1 MKANRLRL
9 EKKFDVIERA
19 GGIKLPHMKSG
30 SGISFTYWERL
41 NVIFSLPAFLF
52 GFVYYIYHGLWKKSL
67 ILVAFC
73 LASIE
78 LLDIIFIRYPSIYEL
93 WYGFSYLITP
103 MVFALR
109 ANGDLYTEYRLNK
122 NVNNS
127 LWSDAMHRLTRNK
140 AAMLGACILILLITL
155 AALAPWIAPYSYSY
169 QDLNLGASPPSADHL
184 LGTDVLGRDLL
195 SRILYGARI
204 SLLVGFVATGVA
216 LVIGVSWGIIA
227 GYAGGKVDSIMMRI
241 VDVLYG
247 LPFIIFIIL
256 LMVIFGRN
264 LWLLFGAIGAV
275 EWLTMAR
282 IVRGQVIGLKNQE
295 FVMAAKAMGVS
306 NLSMFRRHLLPNI
319 LGPIAVYATLTIPQV
334 MLLEG
339 FLSFL
344 GLGIQPPMSSWGT
357 LIKDGVESMEEYS
370 WLLIYP
376 GLTFTIT
383 LFALNFFGDG
393 LRDALDPKTTD
404 N

>member
-1 MKANRLRL
+1 MNNSSLWQDAVRRLIQNRAAM
-9 EKKFDVIERA
+9 I
-19 GGIKLPHMKSG
+19 GGITVLVL
-30 SGISFTYWERL
+30 IIL
-41 NVIFSLPAFLF
+41 AIF
-52 GFVYYIYHGLWKKSL
+52 
-67 ILVAFC
+67 
-73 LASIE
+73 
-78 LLDIIFIRYPSIYEL
+78 
-93 WYGFSYLITP
+93 
-103 MVFALR
+103 
-109 ANGDLYTEYRLNK
+109 
-122 NVNNS
+122 
-127 LWSDAMHRLTRNK
+127 
-140 AAMLGACILILLITL
+140 
-155 AALAPWIAPYSYSY
+155 APWIAPYSYSY
-169 QDLNLGASPPSADHL
+169 QDLDLGASPPSAEHL

-195 SRILYGARI
+195 SRLLYGARI

-227 GYAGGKVDSIMMRI
+227 GYFGGRVDSIMMRI

-264 LWLLFGAIGAV
+264 IWLLFAAIGAV

-282 IVRGQVIGLKNQE
+282 IVRAQVIGLKNQE
-295 FVMAAKAMGVS
+295 FVQAAQVMGVS
-306 NLSMFRRHLLPNI
+306 NISMFRRHILPNI
-319 LGPIAVYATLTIPQV
+319 LGPIAIYATLTIPQV
-334 MLLEG
+334 MLLEA

-357 LIKDGVESMEEYS
+357 LIRYGVESMEEYY

-393 LRDALDPKTTD
+393 LRDALDPKTSD

>member
-1 MKANRLRL
+1 M
-9 EKKFDVIERA
+9 
-19 GGIKLPHMKSG
+19 S
-30 SGISFTYWERL
+30 
-41 NVIFSLPAFLF
+41 
-52 GFVYYIYHGLWKKSL
+52 
-67 ILVAFC
+67 
-73 LASIE
+73 
-78 LLDIIFIRYPSIYEL
+78 
-93 WYGFSYLITP
+93 
-103 MVFALR
+103 
-109 ANGDLYTEYRLNK
+109 
-122 NVNNS
+122 NNSS
-127 LWSDAMHRLTRNK
+127 LWSDAISRLIKNK
-140 AAMLGACILILLITL
+140 AAMIGAIILFVLILCAIF
-155 AALAPWIAPYSYSY
+155 APYIAPYSYSF
-169 QDLNLGASPPSADHL
+169 QNLDLGASPPSSEHL
-184 LGTDVLGRDLL
+184 LGTDILGRDLL

-204 SLLVGFVATGVA
+204 SLMVGFVATGVA
-216 LVIGVSWGIIA
+216 LVIGVSWGIVA
-227 GYAGGKVDSIMMRI
+227 GYFGGRIDSIMMRI

-282 IVRGQVIGLKNQE
+282 IVRGQVMSLKNQE
-295 FVMAAKAMGVS
+295 FVLAAKAMGVS
-306 NLSMFRRHLLPNI
+306 NLTMFRRHLLPNI

-334 MLLEG
+334 MLLES

-357 LIKDGVESMEEYS
+357 LIKDGVESMEEFS

-376 GLTFTIT
+376 GITFTIT

-393 LRDALDPKTTD
+393 LRDALDPKTSD

>member
-1 MKANRLRL
+1 M
-9 EKKFDVIERA
+9 
-19 GGIKLPHMKSG
+19 SQG
-30 SGISFTYWERL
+30 S
-41 NVIFSLPAFLF
+41 
-52 GFVYYIYHGLWKKSL
+52 
-67 ILVAFC
+67 
-73 LASIE
+73 
-78 LLDIIFIRYPSIYEL
+78 
-93 WYGFSYLITP
+93 
-103 MVFALR
+103 
-109 ANGDLYTEYRLNK
+109 
-122 NVNNS
+122 S
-127 LWSDAMHRLTRNK
+127 LWSDAWRRLLANK
-140 AAMLGACILILLITL
+140 AAVAGGIILLVLIFL
-155 AALAPWIAPYSYSY
+155 AIFAPWIAPHSYAY
-169 QDLNLGASPPSADHL
+169 QNLELGAQPPSGDFL
-184 LGTDVLGRDLL
+184 LGTDTLGRDLF
-195 SRILYGARI
+195 SRILYGARV

-227 GYAGGKVDSIMMRI
+227 GYFGGRVDSVMMRI

-264 LWLLFGAIGAV
+264 IWLLFGAIGAV

-282 IVRGQVIGLKNQE
+282 IVRGQVLTIKNQE
-295 FVMAAKAMGVS
+295 YVLAAQAMGVT
-306 NLSMFRRHLLPNI
+306 NMQMFRKHIFPNI

-334 MLLEG
+334 MLLEA

-357 LIKDGVESMEEYS
+357 LIRYGVESMEEYS

-393 LRDALDPKTTD
+393 LRDALDPKISSD
-404 N
+404 

>member
-1 MKANRLRL
+1 MNNSSLWQDAIRRLIQNRAAM
-9 EKKFDVIERA
+9 I
-19 GGIKLPHMKSG
+19 GGITILAL
-30 SGISFTYWERL
+30 IIL
-41 NVIFSLPAFLF
+41 AIF
-52 GFVYYIYHGLWKKSL
+52 
-67 ILVAFC
+67 
-73 LASIE
+73 
-78 LLDIIFIRYPSIYEL
+78 
-93 WYGFSYLITP
+93 
-103 MVFALR
+103 
-109 ANGDLYTEYRLNK
+109 
-122 NVNNS
+122 
-127 LWSDAMHRLTRNK
+127 
-140 AAMLGACILILLITL
+140 
-155 AALAPWIAPYSYSY
+155 APWIAPYSYSY
-169 QDLNLGASPPSADHL
+169 QNLDIGASPPSAEHL

-195 SRILYGARI
+195 SRLLYGARI

-216 LVIGVSWGIIA
+216 LVIGVSWGIVA
-227 GYAGGKVDSIMMRI
+227 GYFGGRVDSIMMRI

-264 LWLLFGAIGAV
+264 IWLLFAAIGAV

-282 IVRGQVIGLKNQE
+282 IVRAQVIGLKNQE
-295 FVMAAKAMGVS
+295 FVQAAQVMGVS
-306 NLSMFRRHLLPNI
+306 NFSMFRRHILPNI

-334 MLLEG
+334 MLLEA

-357 LIKDGVESMEEYS
+357 LIRYGVESMEEHY

-393 LRDALDPKTTD
+393 LRDALDPKTAD

>member
-1 MKANRLRL
+1 M
-9 EKKFDVIERA
+9 
-19 GGIKLPHMKSG
+19 
-30 SGISFTYWERL
+30 
-41 NVIFSLPAFLF
+41 
-52 GFVYYIYHGLWKKSL
+52 
-67 ILVAFC
+67 
-73 LASIE
+73 
-78 LLDIIFIRYPSIYEL
+78 
-93 WYGFSYLITP
+93 
-103 MVFALR
+103 
-109 ANGDLYTEYRLNK
+109 
-122 NVNNS
+122 NNS
-127 LWSDAMHRLTRNK
+127 SLWQDAVRRLIQNR
-140 AAMLGACILILLITL
+140 AAMLGGFTIVVLIIL
-155 AALAPWIAPYSYSY
+155 AVFAPWIAPYSYSY
-169 QDLNLGASPPSADHL
+169 QNLDIGASPPSGEHL

-195 SRILYGARI
+195 SRLLYGARI

-216 LVIGVSWGIIA
+216 LIIGVSWGSVA
-227 GYAGGKVDSIMMRI
+227 GYFGGRVDSVMMRI

-264 LWLLFGAIGAV
+264 IWLLFAAIGAV

-282 IVRGQVIGLKNQE
+282 IVRAQVIGLKNQE
-295 FVMAAKAMGVS
+295 FVQAAQVMGVS
-306 NLSMFRRHLLPNI
+306 NISMFRRHILPNI
-319 LGPIAVYATLTIPQV
+319 LGPIAVNATLTIPQV
-334 MLLEG
+334 MLLEA

-357 LIKDGVESMEEYS
+357 LIRYGVESMEEHY

-393 LRDALDPKTTD
+393 LRDALDPKTSD

>member
-1 MKANRLRL
+1 MQ
-9 EKKFDVIERA
+9 
-19 GGIKLPHMKSG
+19 
-30 SGISFTYWERL
+30 
-41 NVIFSLPAFLF
+41 
-52 GFVYYIYHGLWKKSL
+52 
-67 ILVAFC
+67 
-73 LASIE
+73 
-78 LLDIIFIRYPSIYEL
+78 
-93 WYGFSYLITP
+93 
-103 MVFALR
+103 
-109 ANGDLYTEYRLNK
+109 
-122 NVNNS
+122 NNS
-127 LWSDAMHRLTRNK
+127 SLWNDAYRRLVQNK
-140 AAMLGACILILLITL
+140 AAMIGGMILVFLILCAI
-155 AALAPWIAPYSYSY
+155 LAPWIAPYSYSY
-169 QDLNLGASPPSADHL
+169 QDLDLGASKPSWDHL
-184 LGTDVLGRDLL
+184 LGTDVMGRDLV

-204 SLLVGFVATGVA
+204 SLMVGFVATGVA
-216 LVIGVSWGIIA
+216 LIIGVSWGIIA
-227 GYAGGKVDSIMMRI
+227 GYFGGRVDYIMMRI

-295 FVMAAKAMGVS
+295 FVLAAQAMGVS
-306 NLSMFRRHLLPNI
+306 NMSMFKKHLFPNI

-334 MLLEG
+334 MLLES

-393 LRDALDPKTTD
+393 LRDALDPKTSSD
-404 N
+404 

>member
-1 MKANRLRL
+1 M
-9 EKKFDVIERA
+9 
-19 GGIKLPHMKSG
+19 S
-30 SGISFTYWERL
+30 
-41 NVIFSLPAFLF
+41 
-52 GFVYYIYHGLWKKSL
+52 
-67 ILVAFC
+67 
-73 LASIE
+73 
-78 LLDIIFIRYPSIYEL
+78 
-93 WYGFSYLITP
+93 
-103 MVFALR
+103 
-109 ANGDLYTEYRLNK
+109 
-122 NVNNS
+122 NS
-127 LWSDAMHRLTRNK
+127 STLWSDAIYRLTRNK
-140 AAMLGACILILLITL
+140 AAMFGAFILLIL
-155 AALAPWIAPYSYSY
+155 IASAALAPWIAPYSYSF
-169 QDLNLGASPPSADHL
+169 QNLELGASPPSADHI

-282 IVRGQVIGLKNQE
+282 IVRGQVMGLKNQE

-306 NLSMFRRHLLPNI
+306 NFSMFRKHLLPNS

-376 GLTFTIT
+376 GITFTIT

>member
-1 MKANRLRL
+1 MS
-9 EKKFDVIERA
+9 
-19 GGIKLPHMKSG
+19 KS
-30 SGISFTYWERL
+30 ST
-41 NVIFSLPAFLF
+41 
-52 GFVYYIYHGLWKKSL
+52 
-67 ILVAFC
+67 
-73 LASIE
+73 
-78 LLDIIFIRYPSIYEL
+78 
-93 WYGFSYLITP
+93 
-103 MVFALR
+103 
-109 ANGDLYTEYRLNK
+109 
-122 NVNNS
+122 
-127 LWSDAMHRLTRNK
+127 LWSDAIYRLTRNK
-140 AAMLGACILILLITL
+140 AAMFGAFILFVLILC
-155 AALAPWIAPYSYSY
+155 AVLAPWIAPYSYSF
-169 QDLNLGASPPSADHL
+169 QNLELGASPPSAAHI

-306 NLSMFRRHLLPNI
+306 NISMFRKHLLPNI

>member
-1 MKANRLRL
+1 M
-9 EKKFDVIERA
+9 
-19 GGIKLPHMKSG
+19 SQ
-30 SGISFTYWERL
+30 SS
-41 NVIFSLPAFLF
+41 
-52 GFVYYIYHGLWKKSL
+52 
-67 ILVAFC
+67 
-73 LASIE
+73 
-78 LLDIIFIRYPSIYEL
+78 
-93 WYGFSYLITP
+93 
-103 MVFALR
+103 
-109 ANGDLYTEYRLNK
+109 
-122 NVNNS
+122 S
-127 LWSDAMHRLTRNK
+127 LWSDAIRRLFKNK
-140 AAMLGACILILLITL
+140 AAVAGAVVLVVLIVL
-155 AALAPWIAPYSYSY
+155 AAFAPWIAPYPYAY
-169 QDLNLGASPPSADHL
+169 QNLDLGASPPSSAHL

-204 SLLVGFVATGVA
+204 SLLVGFIATTVA

-227 GYAGGKVDSIMMRI
+227 GYSGGKVDSVMMRI
-241 VDVLYG
+241 VDILYG

-264 LWLLFGAIGAV
+264 LWLLFLAIGAV

-282 IVRGQVIGLKNQE
+282 IVRAQVLNLKNE
-295 FVMAAKAMGVS
+295 ELVLAAQAMGVS
-306 NLSMFRRHLLPNI
+306 NFAMFKRHLLPNI
-319 LGPIAVYATLTIPQV
+319 LGPVAVYATLTIPQV
-334 MLLEG
+334 MLLES

-393 LRDALDPKTTD
+393 LRDALDPKTSE
-404 N
+404 

>member
-1 MKANRLRL
+1 MSR
-9 EKKFDVIERA
+9 
-19 GGIKLPHMKSG
+19 S
-30 SGISFTYWERL
+30 ST
-41 NVIFSLPAFLF
+41 
-52 GFVYYIYHGLWKKSL
+52 
-67 ILVAFC
+67 
-73 LASIE
+73 
-78 LLDIIFIRYPSIYEL
+78 
-93 WYGFSYLITP
+93 
-103 MVFALR
+103 
-109 ANGDLYTEYRLNK
+109 
-122 NVNNS
+122 
-127 LWSDAMHRLTRNK
+127 LWSDAIYRLTRNK
-140 AAMLGACILILLITL
+140 AAMFGAFILFILILC
-155 AALAPWIAPYSYSY
+155 AALAPWIATYSYSF
-169 QDLNLGASPPSADHL
+169 QNLELGASPPSAAHL

-216 LVIGVSWGIIA
+216 LVIGVSWGIVA
-227 GYAGGKVDSIMMRI
+227 GYAGGKIDSVMMRI
-241 VDVLYG
+241 VDILYG

-306 NLSMFRRHLLPNI
+306 NFSMFRKHLLPNI

-376 GLTFTIT
+376 GITFTIT

>member
-1 MKANRLRL
+1 M
-9 EKKFDVIERA
+9 
-19 GGIKLPHMKSG
+19 S
-30 SGISFTYWERL
+30 
-41 NVIFSLPAFLF
+41 
-52 GFVYYIYHGLWKKSL
+52 
-67 ILVAFC
+67 
-73 LASIE
+73 
-78 LLDIIFIRYPSIYEL
+78 
-93 WYGFSYLITP
+93 
-103 MVFALR
+103 
-109 ANGDLYTEYRLNK
+109 
-122 NVNNS
+122 NNSS
-127 LWSDAMHRLTRNK
+127 LWSDAIGRLLKNK
-140 AAMLGACILILLITL
+140 AAMVGAIILFLLIGC
-155 AALAPWIAPYSYSY
+155 AILAPIIAPYSYSF
-169 QDLNLGASPPSADHL
+169 QNLDLGASPPSSEHL
-184 LGTDVLGRDLL
+184 LGTDILGRDLL

-216 LVIGVSWGIIA
+216 LVIGVSWGIVA
-227 GYAGGKVDSIMMRI
+227 GYFGGRVDQIMMRI

-282 IVRGQVIGLKNQE
+282 IVRGQVMSLKNQE
-295 FVMAAKAMGVS
+295 FVLAAQAMGVS

-334 MLLEG
+334 MLLES

-370 WLLIYP
+370 WLLVYP
-376 GLTFTIT
+376 GITFTIT

-393 LRDALDPKTTD
+393 LRDALDPKTSD

>member
-1 MKANRLRL
+1 MNNSSLWQDAVRRLIQNRAAM
-9 EKKFDVIERA
+9 I
-19 GGIKLPHMKSG
+19 GGI
-30 SGISFTYWERL
+30 T
-41 NVIFSLPAFLF
+41 
-52 GFVYYIYHGLWKKSL
+52 
-67 ILVAFC
+67 
-73 LASIE
+73 
-78 LLDIIFIRYPSIYEL
+78 
-93 WYGFSYLITP
+93 
-103 MVFALR
+103 
-109 ANGDLYTEYRLNK
+109 
-122 NVNNS
+122 
-127 LWSDAMHRLTRNK
+127 
-140 AAMLGACILILLITL
+140 ILLLIIL
-155 AALAPWIAPYSYSY
+155 AVFAPWIAPYSYSY
-169 QDLNLGASPPSADHL
+169 QNLDIGASPPSAEHL

-195 SRILYGARI
+195 SRLLYGARI

-227 GYAGGKVDSIMMRI
+227 GYFGGRVDSIMMRI

-264 LWLLFGAIGAV
+264 IWLLFAAIGAV

-282 IVRGQVIGLKNQE
+282 IVRAQVIGLKNQE
-295 FVMAAKAMGVS
+295 FVQAAQVMGVS
-306 NLSMFRRHLLPNI
+306 NFSMFRRHILPNI

-334 MLLEG
+334 MLLEA

-344 GLGIQPPMSSWGT
+344 GLGIQPSMSSWGT
-357 LIKDGVESMEEYS
+357 LIRYGVESMEEHY

-393 LRDALDPKTTD
+393 LRDALDPKTSD

>member
-1 MKANRLRL
+1 MSDN
-9 EKKFDVIERA
+9 
-19 GGIKLPHMKSG
+19 S
-30 SGISFTYWERL
+30 
-41 NVIFSLPAFLF
+41 
-52 GFVYYIYHGLWKKSL
+52 
-67 ILVAFC
+67 
-73 LASIE
+73 
-78 LLDIIFIRYPSIYEL
+78 
-93 WYGFSYLITP
+93 
-103 MVFALR
+103 
-109 ANGDLYTEYRLNK
+109 
-122 NVNNS
+122 S
-127 LWSDAMHRLTRNK
+127 LWSDAIGRLLKNK
-140 AAMLGACILILLITL
+140 AAMVGAIILIFLIGC
-155 AALAPWIAPYSYSY
+155 AILAPVIAPYSYSF
-169 QDLNLGASPPSADHL
+169 QDLDLGASPPSSEHL
-184 LGTDVLGRDLL
+184 LGTDILGRDLL

-204 SLLVGFVATGVA
+204 SLLVGFVATGGA
-216 LVIGVSWGIIA
+216 LVIGVSWGIVA
-227 GYAGGKVDSIMMRI
+227 GYFGGRVDQVMMRI

-282 IVRGQVIGLKNQE
+282 IVRGQVMSLKNQE
-295 FVMAAKAMGVS
+295 FVLAAQAMGVS

-334 MLLEG
+334 MLLES

-357 LIKDGVESMEEYS
+357 LIKDGVESMEEFS

-376 GLTFTIT
+376 GITFTIT

-393 LRDALDPKTTD
+393 LRDALDPKTSD

>member
-1 MKANRLRL
+1 M
-9 EKKFDVIERA
+9 
-19 GGIKLPHMKSG
+19 S
-30 SGISFTYWERL
+30 
-41 NVIFSLPAFLF
+41 
-52 GFVYYIYHGLWKKSL
+52 
-67 ILVAFC
+67 
-73 LASIE
+73 
-78 LLDIIFIRYPSIYEL
+78 
-93 WYGFSYLITP
+93 
-103 MVFALR
+103 
-109 ANGDLYTEYRLNK
+109 
-122 NVNNS
+122 NNSS
-127 LWSDAMHRLTRNK
+127 LWSDAVSRLIKNK
-140 AAMLGACILILLITL
+140 AAMVGAIILFVLILCAIF
-155 AALAPWIAPYSYSY
+155 APYIAPYSYSF
-169 QDLNLGASPPSADHL
+169 QNLDLGATPPSSEHL
-184 LGTDVLGRDLL
+184 LGTDILGRDLL

-204 SLLVGFVATGVA
+204 SLMVGFVATGVA
-216 LVIGVSWGIIA
+216 LVIGVSWGIVA
-227 GYAGGKVDSIMMRI
+227 GYFGGRIDSIMMRI

-282 IVRGQVIGLKNQE
+282 IVRGQVMSLKNQE
-295 FVMAAKAMGVS
+295 FVLAAKAMGVS
-306 NLSMFRRHLLPNI
+306 NLTMFRRHLLPNI

-334 MLLEG
+334 MLLES

-357 LIKDGVESMEEYS
+357 LIKDGVESMEEFS

-376 GLTFTIT
+376 GITFTIT

-393 LRDALDPKTTD
+393 LRDAVDPKTSD

>member
-1 MKANRLRL
+1 MS
-9 EKKFDVIERA
+9 
-19 GGIKLPHMKSG
+19 KSA
-30 SGISFTYWERL
+30 T
-41 NVIFSLPAFLF
+41 
-52 GFVYYIYHGLWKKSL
+52 
-67 ILVAFC
+67 
-73 LASIE
+73 
-78 LLDIIFIRYPSIYEL
+78 
-93 WYGFSYLITP
+93 
-103 MVFALR
+103 
-109 ANGDLYTEYRLNK
+109 
-122 NVNNS
+122 
-127 LWSDAMHRLTRNK
+127 LWSDAIYRLTRNK
-140 AAMLGACILILLITL
+140 AAMFGAFILLIL
-155 AALAPWIAPYSYSY
+155 IASAALAPWIAPYSYSF
-169 QDLNLGASPPSADHL
+169 QNLELGASPPSADHI

-195 SRILYGARI
+195 SRLLYGARI

-256 LMVIFGRN
+256 LMVIFFCF
-264 LWLLFGAIGAV
+264 LWILFGAIGAV

-282 IVRGQVIGLKNQE
+282 IVRGQVMGLKNQE

-306 NLSMFRRHLLPNI
+306 NFSMFRKHLLPNI

-376 GLTFTIT
+376 GITFTVT